1 MRRKQK
7 PGLRKERIIML
18 AASVFVLTALT
29 MTGVYVNQKNTKEND
44 GYSIDLN
51 ELDTRVGE
59 QAEQIGEQLN
69 DLTGNAT
76 LDDLDVEINYEEVN
90 TGDAMLPQEDL
101 DALRENS
108 TRQAQPSAEVIT
120 RRDAELRQESIE
132 EAAQPG
138 ESLNEAVNETGIASS
153 PELVLNFTENDSL
166 AWPIV
171 GNVILNYSMDKVV
184 YFATLN
190 QYRYNPSIVIEAVL
204 GEPITAAANA
214 QIISIENDV
223 ETGGTIVLSLGN
235 GYELTYGQ
243 LENFTVEVGDYV
255 ERGDILG
262 FVAEPSIFY
271 SLEGS
276 NVYFKLTKD
285 GLPLDPLTIME

>member
-1 MRRKQK
+1 
-7 PGLRKERIIML
+7 
-18 AASVFVLTALT
+18 

-171 GNVILNYSMDKVV
+171 GNVILNYSMDKIV

>member
-101 DALRENS
+101 
-108 TRQAQPSAEVIT
+108 
-120 RRDAELRQESIE
+120 
-132 EAAQPG
+132 
-138 ESLNEAVNETGIASS
+138 
-153 PELVLNFTENDSL
+153 
-166 AWPIV
+166 
-171 GNVILNYSMDKVV
+171 
-184 YFATLN
+184 
-190 QYRYNPSIVIEAVL
+190 
-204 GEPITAAANA
+204 
-214 QIISIENDV
+214 
-223 ETGGTIVLSLGN
+223 
-235 GYELTYGQ
+235 
-243 LENFTVEVGDYV
+243 
-255 ERGDILG
+255 
-262 FVAEPSIFY
+262 
-271 SLEGS
+271 
-276 NVYFKLTKD
+276 
-285 GLPLDPLTIME
+285 

>member
-153 PELVLNFTENDSL
+153 PELVLNFTENDFL

-171 GNVILNYSMDKVV
+171 GNVILNYSIDKIV

>member
-235 GYELTYGQ
+235 GYELTSGQ